1 MFSQQSSQQ
10 CPLTLSL
17 GVNQS
22 VLHLVVYW
30 IYHIILILVFCATDF
45 ALVEWVTTDYWTRSE
60 CKFIDKEISKLML
73 MSQIRYWLIN
83 RESIIESI
91 STYHYLWNKNLGLF
105 IQKQNVCFSWTPRN
119 PKPAGG
125 FERRVFLKKTPKK
138 TVCPNQILQKT
149 WYNIHYSV
157 QLRSIESLD
166 WKQQSRDENPVIL
179 AELQEGESAARR
191 RGQAK
196 L

>member
-1 MFSQQSSQQ
+1 M
-10 CPLTLSL
+10 
-17 GVNQS
+17 N
-22 VLHLVVYW
+22 
-30 IYHIILILVFCATDF
+30 
-45 ALVEWVTTDYWTRSE
+45 
-60 CKFIDKEISKLML
+60 SK
-73 MSQIRYWLIN
+73 
-83 RESIIESI
+83 
-91 STYHYLWNKNLGLF
+91 
-105 IQKQNVCFSWTPRN
+105 
-119 PKPAGG
+119 KPQTC
-125 FERRVFLKKTPKK
+125 RRVWKACFLKKQKNK
-138 TVCPNQILQKT
+138 TICPNQILQKT